1 MGQAI
6 DRQFQALTSIFN
18 FGGVQVFI
26 KFIINQRPKFL
37 NNWNWLLN
45 LYILKGLIATAI
57 TTAPTVIPAATLT
70 LGGVNYFNN
79 VNQQNV
85 LDEQQSSLDS
95 LSTRLSSAESSIS
108 SSSSAT
114 GKMVLFGKSIIV
126 SLF

>member
-1 MGQAI
+1 M
-6 DRQFQALTSIFN
+6 R
-18 FGGVQVFI
+18 
-26 KFIINQRPKFL
+26 II
-37 NNWNWLLN
+37 LN
-45 LYILKGLIATAI
+45 LCILKGLIATAI

-114 GKMVLFGKSIIV
+114 GIIWKIYNRFITLQSGQAKKSCKLLTFYSCV
-126 SLF
+126 